1 MVSAETVFV
10 AIILSIVVLIF
21 VAIFI
26 KWLFSRLPKDIRKD
40 LKELDIML
48 DLLKGHQ
55 EQILNTERSLRNEIT
70 TQFSQL
76 SNVQVGYLKTVGEQL
91 GKVLAEVENKLERIR
106 TENME
111 QLEKIRGVVDTKLD
125 ETLHKRLSQE
135 FRSIQSLLA
144 QVSEGVGQMQALS
157 SEVVDLKRVL
167 KGVKT
172 RGIWGELQLERIL
185 QEFFVEGVHYEKN
198 VRLSR
203 GSQESVEFAIKIPTK
218 ASSDDFIYLPV
229 DSKFPLEVFERMLHA
244 YEKGEVDRL
253 EVHTKE
259 LARIIQS
266 QAQRIK
272 KYIMPPLTT
281 NFAVMYLPLES
292 LYAEVLRIPGLGV
305 KIQQQYSVLISG
317 PSTFAAFVNSLQLG
331 FRTLRIQE
339 KTKEIWRLVGM
350 IKTDFEKFS
359 KLLENAIT
367 NLERTKRQ
375 LEEAVVRSRKLRD
388 KVERVEGMNN
398 QGQANDPLINSS
410 SVVTKLDNS

>member
-1 MVSAETVFV
+1 MVNTGT
-10 AIILSIVVLIF
+10 ILVVSVVSITILVSIVVFL
-21 VAIFI
+21 
-26 KWLFSRLPKDIRKD
+26 KRLFGRLPKDIRND

-48 DLLKGHQ
+48 DLLKGHK

-76 SNVQVGYLKTVGEQL
+76 SNIQVGYLKTVGEQL
-91 GKVLAEVENKLERIR
+91 SKVLTEVESKLERIR

-157 SEVVDLKRVL
+157 SEVIDLKRVL

-218 ASSDDFIYLPV
+218 ANSDDFIYLPV
-229 DSKFPLEVFERMLHA
+229 DSKFPLEVFERMLLA
-244 YEKGEVDRL
+244 YEKGEVEML
-253 EVHTKE
+253 ESHRKE

-272 KYIMPPLTT
+272 KYISPPHTT

-375 LEEAVVRSRKLRD
+375 LEEAVVRSRRLRD
-388 KVERVEGMNN
+388 RVERVEGMNSQN
-398 QGQANDPLINSS
+398 QIDNSGVDTNS
-410 SVVTKLDNS
+410 IVTKLNNS